1 VAQAYRLNQFESPIH
16 DRRGR
21 LEPILA
27 LQLREYA
34 DADPGVRQQQ
44 ALPLEVLQRARR
56 RNGNVREVA
65 ISQLIVVAF
74 FFAMR
79 SCEYSCVQG
88 KRMTTIVGADDIQ
101 FWEDDEIV
109 VTADLERLRRAD
121 AVSVTF
127 RRQKNRDNGVVVTQ
141 HRTDKTGDAEMCPVR
156 ALAALVISIWDYA
169 SVKNHG
175 TKNVGINVLAS
186 EHDSNGLEGIS
197 SKEVLKQLRDAAAAV
212 GEKRLGFTVDRIGT
226 HSIRAGAAMAMFLAG
241 VPCETI
247 QLIGRWRSRTF
258 MKYLRI
264 QVTASTLGVTTK
276 MTSVDSF
283 FTVTISD
290 DLDENNEEQRP
301 QIGRNQVDTRER
313 ARTNPERQ
321 ARSGRKRLTT
331 TRTRF
336 RGH

>member
-1 VAQAYRLNQFESPIH
+1 
-16 DRRGR
+16 
-21 LEPILA
+21 
-27 LQLREYA
+27 
-34 DADPGVRQQQ
+34 
-44 ALPLEVLQRARR
+44 
-56 RNGNVREVA
+56 
-65 ISQLIVVAF
+65 
-74 FFAMR
+74 
-79 SCEYSCVQG
+79 
-88 KRMTTIVGADDIQ
+88 MTTIVGVDDIQ

-109 VTADLERLRRAD
+109 DAADSERLRRAD
-121 AVSVTF
+121 AVSETF

-141 HRTDKTGDAEMCPVR
+141 HRTNRTGDAEMCPVR
-156 ALAALVISIWDYA
+156 ALLAALVIRIRGYA
-169 SVKNHG
+169 SVRNHG
-175 TKNVGINVLAS
+175 TKNVGINALAS
-186 EHDSNGLEGIS
+186 EHDGNGLEGIS
-197 SKEVLKQLRDAAAAV
+197 SKEVLKQLRDAAAAI
-212 GEKRLGFTVDRIGT
+212 GERRLGFTVDRIGT

-283 FTVTISD
+283 SQLRYRTTWTKND
-290 DLDENNEEQRP
+290 KEQQL

-321 ARSGRKRLTT
+321 TRSGRKRLTT